1 MQEATEKKTRG
12 RKAATPKQTEA
23 KEAPAVAEQPK
34 EEQQVSAPT
43 FTLEQV
49 QKMIEEAL
57 AKREAEKKP
66 EEPKQSAVDTI
77 VTMIF
82 QAEVNDAN
90 ELQLGPNGKYGMIT
104 GKHATVTINKRDFV
118 SDFRT
123 TMMQYLLKN
132 RNLIVVSGLTDE
144 ERKIYGVDYRQG
156 EYLEP
161 AIYERLL
168 EMGDKVLDVFA
179 QLHPT
184 WQEMVAT
191 KFVEAYE
198 TGTLKCSREAL
209 LEMNRISK
217 KNYANLPKDD
227 VRRKGAFYSIIHAMN
242 AADESE
248 E

>member
-1 MQEATEKKTRG
+1 MQEAEKKTRG
-12 RKAATPKQTEA
+12 RKAATPKTTETQEVQIVTA
-23 KEAPAVAEQPK
+23 EPAVA
-34 EEQQVSAPT
+34 APT

-57 AKREAEKKP
+57 AKRESENKQAEP
-66 EEPKQSAVDTI
+66 QGSGDTV

-144 ERKIYGVDYRQG
+144 ERKIYGVDYQQG

-168 EMGDKVLDVFA
+168 EMGDKVLDVFEK
-179 QLHPT
+179 LHPT

-198 TGTLKCSREAL
+198 NGALKCSREAL

-217 KNYANLPKDD
+217 KNYSNLPKDD
-227 VRRKGAFYSIIHAMN
+227 ARRKGAFYSIIHAMN